1 MFWENLRVEE
11 FKDAIARSGGL
22 CVLPIGCVEKH
33 GQHLPVGTDAF
44 IAESVVEEAA
54 ELADV
59 VVFHLGPWL
68 GEVSCFHSYDDPEA
82 ARVIGSIGIKQE
94 TLLRVLEEIC
104 DEIARNGFRKI
115 LLLNSHGGNVWM
127 LDHFLRCQAYTNKGY
142 STMWAWAVDDDLTEP
157 DRLLAE
163 FEKRPEDFPMIT
175 PEDIAVLEGWT
186 KTGYGAG
193 HADFRETALVMAD
206 RPELVA
212 PDRYE
217 AEDGRYN
224 DRADHIMQEG
234 LRIQGWAYAQSPNYY
249 NGLPPHGA
257 SQSIGQAMK
266 KINVERLVR
275 IMNRVKADE
284 DCIRIAQRLPKLGD

>member
-127 LDHFLRCQAYTNKGY
+127 LDHFLRCQGYTNKGY

-186 KTGYGAG
+186 KTGYGGG

-217 AEDGRYN
+217 AMDGRCTNKGNYWYE
-224 DRADHIMQEG
+224 AG
-234 LRIQGWAYAQSPNYY
+234 LFPGCAWVMNCPNEYSGY
-249 NGLPPHGA
+249 PPHGC
-257 SQSIGQAMK
+257 SPTIGQAMVKVASDILAK
-266 KINVERLVR
+266 KFTLIQN
-275 IMNRVKADE
+275 DE
-284 DCIRIAQRLPKLGD
+284 NCVAVARGTYKPE

>member
-1 MFWENLRVEE
+1 MRWEFLREEE
-11 FKDAIARSGGL
+11 FPAAIEKAGGL
-22 CVLPIGCVEKH
+22 CVIPVGCLEMH
-33 GQHLPVGTDAF
+33 GEHLPVGTDSLKGEA
-44 IAESVVEEAA
+44 IVRIAA
-54 ELADV
+54 EKTGA
-59 VVFHLGPWL
+59 VVFPCAYWL
-68 GEVSCFHSYDDPEA
+68 GDVMGAHKLQNPWEKRRAGYIGLSPE
-82 ARVIGSIGIKQE
+82 
-94 TLLRVLEEIC
+94 LLLQIFTELC
-104 DEIARNGFRKI
+104 DEIGRNGFRKI

-186 KTGYGAG
+186 KTGYGGG